1 MKERVNRDTFFDEL
15 LNLKLVWMKQL
26 MAGEITE
33 VAFLN
38 QSAVMKC
45 NIELLHEAEEENL
58 KVNYYIEDGELE
70 FSIGKKKGVGFI

>member
-38 QSAVMKC
+38 QAAVMKC